1 MKSLINFKASLKT
14 KCHTWEN
21 FIVSQNLLYLDSFL
35 QKTHSSMFLLVSGG
49 HICAPERN
57 TNMVSPYKAL

>member
-1 MKSLINFKASLKT
+1 MKSLINFKAALKT

-35 QKTHSSMFLLVSGG
+35 QKNSKFDVSVGF
-49 HICAPERN
+49 
-57 TNMVSPYKAL
+57 